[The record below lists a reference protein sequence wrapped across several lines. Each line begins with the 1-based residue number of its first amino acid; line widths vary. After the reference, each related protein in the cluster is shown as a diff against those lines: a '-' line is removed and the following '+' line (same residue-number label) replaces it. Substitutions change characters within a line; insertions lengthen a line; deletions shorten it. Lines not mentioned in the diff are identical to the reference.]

1 MNPVCRDEVST
12 RPAGADFTLRLHR
25 EINFILAR
33 RNNFSPGFYLDW
45 YIFKK
50 FLFGRMSV
58 YENSSIQKQAP
69 EAFSIQKTN
78 LKNFAIFTENTC
90 FGVIL
95 LTLSWQRPL
104 SYRNQ
109 STDLRSK
116 STDWFLYD
124 NGLGHERVKNRLQRR
139 FSCKCFKSFKN
150 TYFEEHLRTTASV
163 DSD

>member
-1 MNPVCRDEVST
+1 MNPVCLDEVST

-78 LKNFAIFTENTC
+78 LKNFAIFTENTSS
-90 FGVIL
+90 GVIL
-95 LTLSWQRPL
+95 LTPS
-104 SYRNQ
+104 
-109 STDLRSK
+109 
-116 STDWFLYD
+116 
-124 NGLGHERVKNRLQRR
+124 
-139 FSCKCFKSFKN
+139 
-150 TYFEEHLRTTASV
+150 
-163 DSD
+163 

>member
-78 LKNFAIFTENTC
+78 HKSFAIFTENTC

-95 LTLSWQRPL
+95 LKRGFNAGFPV
-104 SYRNQ
+104 
-109 STDLRSK
+109 D
-116 STDWFLYD
+116 
-124 NGLGHERVKNRLQRR
+124 VV
-139 FSCKCFKSFKN
+139 KSFES
-150 TYFEEHLRTTASV
+150 TYFEEHLPTTASA
-163 DSD
+163 DSG

>member
-33 RNNFSPGFYLDW
+33 RDKFPPGFYLDL
-45 YIFKK
+45 YTFFKK
-50 FLFGRMSV
+50 FLFDRMSV
-58 YENSSIQKQAP
+58 YENLSIQKQAP

-95 LTLSWQRPL
+95 LTLS
-104 SYRNQ
+104 
-109 STDLRSK
+109 
-116 STDWFLYD
+116 
-124 NGLGHERVKNRLQRR
+124 
-139 FSCKCFKSFKN
+139 
-150 TYFEEHLRTTASV
+150 
-163 DSD
+163 

>member
-33 RNNFSPGFYLDW
+33 RDKFPPGFYLDL
-45 YIFKK
+45 YTFFKK
-50 FLFGRMSV
+50 FLF
-58 YENSSIQKQAP
+58 ENSSIQKQTP

-95 LTLSWQRPL
+95 LTLS
-104 SYRNQ
+104 
-109 STDLRSK
+109 
-116 STDWFLYD
+116 
-124 NGLGHERVKNRLQRR
+124 
-139 FSCKCFKSFKN
+139 
-150 TYFEEHLRTTASV
+150 
-163 DSD
+163 

>member
-78 LKNFAIFTENTC
+78 HKNFARFTENTC
-90 FGVIL
+90 FRVIL
-95 LTLSWQRPL
+95 LKRGFNAGFPV
-104 SYRNQ
+104 
-109 STDLRSK
+109 D
-116 STDWFLYD
+116 
-124 NGLGHERVKNRLQRR
+124 VV
-139 FSCKCFKSFKN
+139 KSFKR
-150 TYFEEHLRTTASV
+150 TYFEEHLPTTASV
-163 DSD
+163 DSG